1 MSALPAIPTPYI
13 HSSIKRRKNTWYSIA
28 DGNWSDRNIWMS
40 NSLRKYNYPQA
51 GDDVYINHTVKGDTT
66 TTINNLRISGKLTFS
81 NSVSISVTGDIQAT
95 GTVDMTGSSTGL
107 VLYGVNNFIVAFTSG
122 TSSTVTYAKT
132 FGEQPVMNIAY
143 RNLATNGFGTRIMV
157 SSISVAGNLS
167 IAAGTT
173 SIADSVV
180 FEAGAYDLTVTGT
193 TTISNGA
200 AFSKNGAGS
209 LLFVGAFSDAGFLTH
224 ASFTGNPNIEF
235 RGGISIYNNSVDF
248 GTGTVTFTTNS
259 QTITQINSGI
269 SKFTTPSIVGAITLT
284 VGVGNGAFQVTSIDG
299 TVSGSTLINKGI
311 LYIASSTMPMPTNG
325 TWDYTT
331 YSTNT
336 VGFVVNGNFTI
347 PYTTFTGSVLISGTG
362 TKSLSGAT
370 AIAGDFTISDVIAA
384 ATFDPAYNISVTGST
399 IINKST
405 FKCTTASLSFLFVG
419 TPVTVAGG
427 ATIDFSSGNPSVELR
442 NGLGRMT
449 TFTSGSGTWSLTTN
463 NQTLDCTSTQTVFD
477 CPILIAGITATILSN
492 TAQSNLIQT
501 FNGVINGS
509 NSSSILDNRSIL
521 NYTNATAPMTTGKLY
536 CNQAA
541 NTFIYGASGNQDI
554 QVPSD
559 PTPGYKDL
567 TLAGSGAKKLLGNVS
582 VKGIFTLTAP
592 ATLDTNG
599 FSLTNP

>member
-1 MSALPAIPTPYI
+1 MSALPAISTPYI

-66 TTINNLRISGKLTFS
+66 TTINNLRIAGKLTFS

-107 VLYGVNNFIVAFTSG
+107 ILYGVNNFIVTFTSG

-143 RNLATNGFGTRIMV
+143 RNLSTNGFGTRIMV
-157 SSISVAGNLS
+157 SNISVAGNLS
-167 IAAGTT
+167 IAAGST

-180 FEAGAYDLTVTGT
+180 FEAGAYNLTVTGT

-200 AFSKNGAGS
+200 AFSKNGTGS
-209 LLFVGAFSDAGFLTH
+209 LLFIGAFSDAGFLTH

-248 GTGTVTFTTNS
+248 GAGTVTFTTNS

-284 VGVGNGAFQVTSIDG
+284 VGVGSGAFQVTSIDG
-299 TVSGSTLINKGI
+299 TVSGSALINKGI

-336 VGFVVNGNFTI
+336 IGFVVNGNFTI

-370 AIAGDFTISDVIAA
+370 TIGGDFTLSNVIAA

-399 IINKST
+399 IINNSI

-419 TPVTVAGG
+419 MMGTGG
-427 ATIDFSSGNPSVELR
+427 GGGSTIDFSSGNPSVELR
-442 NGLGRMT
+442 NGLGAIT
-449 TFTSGSGTWSLTTN
+449 SFTSGSGTWSFTTN
-463 NQTLDCTSTQTVFD
+463 NQTLNLGNSVMSFD
-477 CPILIAGITATILSN
+477 CSILIAGITVTLS
-492 TAQSNLIQT
+492 SSIIET

-509 NSSSILDNRSIL
+509 NSSSILDNRSTL
-521 NYTNATAPMTTGKLY
+521 NYTNATAPMITGKLY

-541 NTFIYGASGNQDI
+541 NTFTYGASGNQDI

-559 PTPGYKDL
+559 PTPGYKNL
-567 TLAGSGAKKLLGNVS
+567 TLSGSGAKKLLGNVS
-582 VKGIFTLTAP
+582 VKGVYTLTAP